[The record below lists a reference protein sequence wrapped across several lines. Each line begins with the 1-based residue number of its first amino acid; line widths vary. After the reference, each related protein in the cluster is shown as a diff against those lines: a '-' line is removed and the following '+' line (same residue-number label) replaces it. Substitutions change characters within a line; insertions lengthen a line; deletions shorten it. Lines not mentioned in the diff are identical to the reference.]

1 MKEQFFNL
9 DNNFCPDISQMKI
22 LYRKLFSVGKQL
34 RASLTSTISKHL
46 NIPVAQQKKLASAV
60 EYIHH
65 SSILHDDVIDFS
77 PIRRGV
83 LSTWMQFSMKKSIL
97 AGDYLMAQAAKDV
110 ADMEN
115 IELMKLTAQT
125 IQKLV
130 QGEWVQNSVQNQ
142 ENGKN
147 IQHIH
152 ELKTASL
159 FQWCLRAPFLLINRY
174 EKKQHQCLET
184 IGLLMGILFQR
195 SDDLLDF
202 DIRNYENKQ
211 TLNDLKGGYLNSF
224 AVYLLKD
231 KPSDFKSLLK
241 NCRQLTEVKN
251 IFTQSEF
258 EKALTDFDDHSKEYI
273 QDCINKIKLLKQW
286 LQPSEYTLIETLMKW
301 PEDLYW
307 RKSV

>member
-1 MKEQFFNL
+1 MKEQLFNL
-9 DNNFCPDISQMKI
+9 DKNFCPDISQMKI
-22 LYRKLFSVGKQL
+22 LYRKLFSIGKQL
-34 RASLTSTISKHL
+34 RASLTLTISKHL
-46 NIPVAQQKKLASAV
+46 NISVAQQKKLATVV

-77 PIRRGV
+77 PVRRGV

-97 AGDYLMAQAAKDV
+97 AGDYLMAQAANDV
-110 ADMEN
+110 ANMGN

-130 QGEWVQNSVQNQ
+130 QGEWIQNALQNK

-147 IQHIH
+147 IQNIH

-159 FQWCLRAPFLLINRY
+159 FQWCLQAPFLLTNRY
-174 EKKQHQCLET
+174 EQDLHQCLKT
-184 IGLLMGILFQR
+184 IGLLIGTLFQR

-211 TLNDLKGGYLNSF
+211 TLKDLKGGYSNSF
-224 AVYLLKD
+224 AVCLLKE

-241 NCRQLTEVKN
+241 GCRELKEVKN
-251 IFTQSEF
+251 IITQSEF
-258 EKALTDFDDHSKEYI
+258 EKALTDFDNHSKELI
-273 QDCINKIKLLKQW
+273 QDCVHKIKLLKEW
-286 LQPSEYTLIETLMKW
+286 LQPSEQTLIEALIKW
-301 PEDLYW
+301 PENLYW